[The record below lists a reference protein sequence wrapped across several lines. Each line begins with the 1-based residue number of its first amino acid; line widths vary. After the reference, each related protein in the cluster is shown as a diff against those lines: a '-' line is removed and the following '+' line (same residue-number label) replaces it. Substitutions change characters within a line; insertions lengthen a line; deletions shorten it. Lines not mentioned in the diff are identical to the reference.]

1 MTTASRPL
9 ATALRVAHFAGDWLP
24 PRYTTWGDTT
34 LLNATL
40 DVDDAYVA
48 SLFYNWHVSKI
59 LKSNFYFSLLDKCIP
74 STCQLA
80 TFDIIL
86 AKAYC

>member
-1 MTTASRPL
+1 MTTSSRHFG
-9 ATALRVAHFAGDWLP
+9 TALWVAHFAGDWLP
-24 PRYTTWGDTT
+24 SRYTTRGDTT

-59 LKSNFYFSLLDKCIP
+59 LKSNFYFSPLDKCIP
-74 STCQLA
+74 SSCKLA
-80 TFDIIL
+80 TFDIIV
-86 AKAYC
+86 AEA